1 MSHKLMKTMFMLISI
16 GFGLSAKAD
25 VSSIGIRMNVG
36 DYRVEVSSAEVD
48 ANNEEEVLSSLVD
61 EIVEARRNAPRSRVE
76 TGWYI
81 PKGIEALELSSRISG
96 LGRSPAEVPTS
107 KAKTLI
113 EKLEARLSERLV
125 RSDHTFGMVDPKVD
139 ASQSFYLRNS
149 NAIYSIIRLS
159 TSYGG
164 RVATFVMASY
174 GLTQSLEL
182 GVAVAAVCGVT
193 AMNYDWLMKAIK
205 HDRIYNLVKPGV
217 IPSLDR
223 LRADSERMKKIDRI
237 HQKVNWGIME
247 AAFTVGLLGL
257 EFGFGK
263 VLGVPVAF
271 PSFPEISMSFL
282 ATFNSQQVWDRA
294 VNRYEDLLNLQPN
307 LNQDFKNTSLRKRRA
322 LGSVISVVSM
332 AASAMPNAAIKI
344 GGFVALIGLRQA
356 GVYYEKIVDTRLA
369 QEMTQV
375 SSCDLLTTR

>member
-1 MSHKLMKTMFMLISI
+1 MLISI

-25 VSSIGIRMNVG
+25 ISSIGIRMNVG
-36 DYRVEVSSAEVD
+36 EYRVEVSSAEVD
-48 ANNEEEVLSSLVD
+48 SNNEEEVLSSLVD
-61 EIVEARRNAPRSRVE
+61 EIVEARSKAPESRVE

-81 PKGIEALELSSRISG
+81 PKGIEALELSSRVTG
-96 LGRSPAEVPTS
+96 FGRSPAEEPKS
-107 KAKTLI
+107 KARILI
-113 EKLEARLSERLV
+113 EKLEGRLSERLV
-125 RSDHTFGMVDPKVD
+125 RSDHTFGRVDPKVD

-149 NAIYSIIRLS
+149 NAIFSIIRLS

-164 RVATFVMASY
+164 RVATFVMAGY

-193 AMNYDWLMKAIK
+193 AMNYDWLMRAIK
-205 HDRIYNLVKPGV
+205 YDRVYNLVKPGV
-217 IPSLDR
+217 LPALDR

-237 HQKVNWGIME
+237 HQKVNWGLME

-344 GGFVALIGLRQA
+344 GGFAALIGLRQA
-356 GVYYEKIVDTRLA
+356 GVYYEKIVDSRLA